1 VRLSLLLNKLDNKV
15 FSLQIVQLV
24 RTAVV
29 FGVSIF
35 LAQFYKDTKIISQY
49 ETLLLVGT
57 GLTFFWVSGLMTT
70 FLPYYYNKSEEDRKS
85 VIYNTFISLSA
96 LSILSFFAV
105 IALGAMFFD
114 TINVSL
120 FIAYGLFIL
129 FNSPSFLIE
138 YIYLVNQKNKSI
150 ILYAIIVF
158 SIQLLVF
165 CVPLFFG
172 ASLLVA
178 VYCIAVLALFKFIFL
193 VFLVRKYGKASFDF
207 ALVKAY
213 LSKSTPIIITLLI
226 GGSTEY
232 VNGFIVKSYASDHE
246 FALFRY
252 GAREFPLSRI
262 LANTLSVVLSGTVA
276 NAIANG
282 KLKDSL
288 AQLKNSSKRLMH
300 ILFPLTLV
308 LMLSSQYIYRFA
320 FTETFEDSYKIF
332 NIYLLLV
339 VSRMVFPQTVL
350 LGMQKNR
357 QVMYASAIEFSVN
370 FGLGLLLISRFGIF
384 AVPFATLSA
393 FYVYELI
400 LIFFVKKEGVKLKS
414 YLPIKTW
421 LIYSSLLW
429 LVFLIL

>member
-138 YIYLVNQKNKSI
+138 YIYLVNQKT
-150 ILYAIIVF
+150 
-158 SIQLLVF
+158 
-165 CVPLFFG
+165 G
-172 ASLLVA
+172 
-178 VYCIAVLALFKFIFL
+178 
-193 VFLVRKYGKASFDF
+193 
-207 ALVKAY
+207 
-213 LSKSTPIIITLLI
+213 
-226 GGSTEY
+226 
-232 VNGFIVKSYASDHE
+232 
-246 FALFRY
+246 
-252 GAREFPLSRI
+252 
-262 LANTLSVVLSGTVA
+262 
-276 NAIANG
+276 
-282 KLKDSL
+282 
-288 AQLKNSSKRLMH
+288 
-300 ILFPLTLV
+300 
-308 LMLSSQYIYRFA
+308 
-320 FTETFEDSYKIF
+320 
-332 NIYLLLV
+332 
-339 VSRMVFPQTVL
+339 
-350 LGMQKNR
+350 
-357 QVMYASAIEFSVN
+357 
-370 FGLGLLLISRFGIF
+370 
-384 AVPFATLSA
+384 
-393 FYVYELI
+393 
-400 LIFFVKKEGVKLKS
+400 
-414 YLPIKTW
+414 
-421 LIYSSLLW
+421 
-429 LVFLIL
+429 